1 MMLTPEQI
9 PNNDNNLTLSL
20 PYNSADQE
28 GFLTSSEDQ
37 IEGLYNEIRQIK
49 DKSDPKRKYMIG
61 LKAFYE
67 FAVGVAESVAFAD
80 QNSFIRFTEMWFKA
94 IENYSNNREELT
106 WKGLPIKTDSELS
119 LTPEN
124 AEKVMIY
131 LRRYVEHDREYT
143 DPAHTITYA
152 EKAELGLYELL
163 IKGLENLKFRDQDM
177 FEEFADTLPETLTNL
192 AYDEEFIG

>member
-1 MMLTPEQI
+1 MLTPEQI
-9 PNNDNNLTLSL
+9 PNNDNNLILSR

-67 FAVGVAESVAFAD
+67 FAVGIAESVAFAD
-80 QNSFIRFTEMWFKA
+80 QNSFICFTEMWFKA
-94 IENYSNNREELT
+94 IENYANNREELT
-106 WKGLPIKTDSELS
+106 WKGLPIKTDSEL
-119 LTPEN
+119 LLAPEN
-124 AEKVMIY
+124 AEKVMTY
-131 LRRYVEHDREYT
+131 LRRYVEHGREYT

-192 AYDEEFIG
+192 AYDEEFMG